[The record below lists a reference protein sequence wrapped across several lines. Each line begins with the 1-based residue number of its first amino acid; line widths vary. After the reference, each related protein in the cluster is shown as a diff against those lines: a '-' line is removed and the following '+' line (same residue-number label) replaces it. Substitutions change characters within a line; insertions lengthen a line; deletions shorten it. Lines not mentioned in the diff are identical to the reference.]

1 MTTTTSMHTSQSD
14 TFESIIGLAL
24 LWLVPAVAFI
34 VALFLG

>member
-1 MTTTTSMHTSQSD
+1 MHTSQSD